1 MFYENNKKVLVLV
14 SQNAIRA
21 KRSIQ
26 QQYNN
31 QIIIS
36 FLYTTQP
43 FYEQK
48 TLKNTHNLAVSKLLI
63 VYFICIRVFRNCIQ
77 KKLFIFW
84 NKTKNSNATKDETR
98 QSKKKKT
105 EPI

>member
-1 MFYENNKKVLVLV
+1 MKIIKKVLVLV

-36 FLYTTQP
+36 FLYTTKS

-77 KKLFIFW
+77 KKVIYILEQ
-84 NKTKNSNATKDETR
+84 NKKLKR
-98 QSKKKKT
+98 H
-105 EPI
+105 